1 MITLQPLKSIEHLRE
16 LKAMTN
22 KNNPLQVVFAPGCF
36 DNFDGTQEE
45 LDELVAEIQ
54 NMFANKT
61 REELEAESCELSDE
75 DWGNLSDE
83 EKHHLANAIMETEE
97 DRKRKLQ

>member
-1 MITLQPLKSIEHLRE
+1 MPKKDTEIKVE
-16 LKAMTN
+16 
-22 KNNPLQVVFAPGCF
+22 FAPGCF

-61 REELEAESCELSDE
+61 REEIDAMSRPISDE
-75 DWGNLSDE
+75 DFDDMPDEVKSKLLGFDDEGNNSE
-83 EKHHLANAIMETEE
+83 
-97 DRKRKLQ
+97 RKLQ